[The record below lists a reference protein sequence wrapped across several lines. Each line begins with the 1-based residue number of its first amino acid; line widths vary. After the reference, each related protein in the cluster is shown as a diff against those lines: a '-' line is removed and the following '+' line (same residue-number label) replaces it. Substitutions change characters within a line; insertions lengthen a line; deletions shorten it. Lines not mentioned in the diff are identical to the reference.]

1 MEVLKTGSRLRRTEI
16 NLECPWA
23 RQNEVESGRLRS
35 AFPHLQTIAE
45 WFDSYAPGFV
55 LSTSLNPIAPNDIL
69 PKGTFLAKSRIALA
83 CPIKRTEGC
92 SRTENPCPV
101 GAPQD

>member
-1 MEVLKTGSRLRRTEI
+1 MEVLKTGNRLRRTEI

-45 WFDSYAPGFV
+45 WFDSYAPDFA
-55 LSTSLNPIAPNDIL
+55 LTENLNPIAPNDIRL
-69 PKGTFLAKSRIALA
+69 EGTFLAKSRTDLGGPA
-83 CPIKRTEGC
+83 KR
-92 SRTENPCPV
+92 S
-101 GAPQD
+101 